1 VFLAI
6 ITGVDIGD
14 VRALSESSVYTNRA
28 GSWAYSKH
36 VEKKSEAIG
45 PISRGLAAFA
55 FHC

>member
-45 PISRGLAAFA
+45 PI
-55 FHC
+55 